1 MLDVEYRVVVVDDK
15 DFGGYVYQVCEV
27 LFDSNTGKPVSF
39 SPTSLGK
46 SEFLDQI
53 ESDIR
58 RIEYAL
64 NEPVLYQC
72 DFEVQTKGVLNE
84 PSR

>member
-1 MLDVEYRVVVVDDK
+1 MLDVEYRVVVVKDE
-15 DFGGYVYQVCEV
+15 DFGGFVYQVCEV
-27 LFDSNTGKPVSF
+27 LFDSETGAPVSF
-39 SPTSLGK
+39 SATSLGK

-53 ESDIR
+53 EADIR

-72 DFEVQTKGVLNE
+72 DFEVQHEGC
-84 PSR
+84 